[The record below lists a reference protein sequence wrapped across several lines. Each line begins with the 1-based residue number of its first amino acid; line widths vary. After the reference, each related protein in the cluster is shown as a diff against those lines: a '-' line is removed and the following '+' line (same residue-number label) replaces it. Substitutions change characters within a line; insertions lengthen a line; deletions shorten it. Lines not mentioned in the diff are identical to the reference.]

1 MCACVFVVFRAT
13 TFERNNLLPNKFGVV
28 VHLDLHLSST
38 QAKIIGH
45 SSRLQNKTVSSLVES
60 KIGEKIQPA
69 TGRKGRRKVVCATS
83 SEDFSSVSL
92 SSIAMKGTSQTTVQL
107 SD

>member
-1 MCACVFVVFRAT
+1 VCACVFVVFRAT

-38 QAKIIGH
+38 QAKVIGH

-60 KIGEKIQPA
+60 KIGEKISA
-69 TGRKGRRKVVCATS
+69 GDGEER
-83 SEDFSSVSL
+83 
-92 SSIAMKGTSQTTVQL
+92 QTQGGL
-107 SD
+107 CDLE

>member
-13 TFERNNLLPNKFGVV
+13 TFERNNLLPKFGVV
-28 VHLDLHLSST
+28 VHLDLSHSNT
-38 QAKIIGH
+38 QAKVIGH
-45 SSRLQNKTVSSLVES
+45 SSRYRIKQFLLWLKVKLG
-60 KIGEKIQPA
+60 KKIQPA